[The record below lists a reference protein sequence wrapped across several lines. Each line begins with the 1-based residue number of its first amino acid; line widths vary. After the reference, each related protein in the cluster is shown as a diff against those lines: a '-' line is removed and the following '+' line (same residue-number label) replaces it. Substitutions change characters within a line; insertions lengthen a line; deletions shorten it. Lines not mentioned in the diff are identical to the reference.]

1 MIPLPFAHVFSVYFI
16 CWFIVLAVLWFREE
30 LRRRR
35 AVEWTVVKE
44 HLYTCSNCHLAFMAK
59 HDSENITR
67 CPRCN
72 EICFL
77 RKKKR
82 F

>member
-44 HLYTCSNCHLAFMAK
+44 HLYTCSNCHIK
-59 HDSENITR
+59 
-67 CPRCN
+67 
-72 EICFL
+72 
-77 RKKKR
+77 
-82 F
+82 